1 MPKLTKTE
9 RRPKEVSGEGYCRK
23 CKKLLP
29 LDKFYEATN
38 PYLDENGHMSICK
51 LHCHEIYNHYFS
63 IYGNM
68 EKALQLTCQ
77 DLDVRFSA
85 KALEQVQ
92 SHIEKLLSTGK
103 KADAIFGYYKSKLSS
118 LSRGNEGIDNF
129 RFRDSDIGKEDVLI
143 LNNSNYELDESD
155 FEVTQDFIKFWGS
168 NFDKYEYEYLSE
180 KLDEYLNTYECETP
194 AMEELLKQAA
204 FESLEIKNKRQ
215 KREDASK
222 NLKNLQDILGSAN
235 IKPNQESGANATEQ
249 ATLGLLIK
257 KWETEEPI
265 PEPDPEWK
273 DVDGIGKLIR
283 VFFLG
288 HLCKMMGI
296 NNEYSKEY
304 EEEMERLRVNL
315 PDSNNEL
322 IDDLEEGI

>member
-1 MPKLTKTE
+1 MPKLTKTQ
-9 RRPKEVSGEGYCRK
+9 RQPKMVSGDGYCRMCQK
-23 CKKLLP
+23 TLP

-38 PYLDENGHMSICK
+38 PFLDENGHMSICK
-51 LHCHEIYNHYFS
+51 VHCNQIYNHYFS
-63 IYGNM
+63 IYSNM

-77 DLDVRFSA
+77 DLDVRFSV

-92 SHIEKLLSTGK
+92 SHIEKLLSNGK
-103 KADAIFGYYKSKLSS
+103 TAEAVFGYYKSKLSS

-129 RFRDSDIGKEDVLI
+129 RFRDSDI
-143 LNNSNYELDESD
+143 LNNNPLLIINENNYELDESD

-168 NFDKYEYEYLSE
+168 NFDKHEYEYLSE
-180 KLDEYLNTYECETP
+180 KLEEYLNTYECETP

-222 NLKNLQDILGSAN
+222 NLKNIQDILGSAN

-265 PEPDPEWK
+265 PEPDEEWK

-288 HLCKMMGI
+288 HLCKILGI

-315 PDSNNEL
+315 PDAEINE
-322 IDDLEEGI
+322 DLEEGI